1 MVTSL
6 ATCSTETQDRQAAS
20 VHAEHWSPRRA
31 KSQGLQSGA
40 RKSLQGPQKPDAANV
55 TVYSVERAIL
65 LRFAVTHG
73 PILPCFAESSVSDF
87 TLLPIQDRVVESD
100 LR

>member
-1 MVTSL
+1 MRIVIAVGGNAL
-6 ATCSTETQDRQAAS
+6 LER
-20 VHAEHWSPRRA
+20 
-31 KSQGLQSGA
+31 G
-40 RKSLQGPQKPDAANV
+40 QKPDAANV

-100 LR
+100 LRRGV